1 LKKALKE
8 TAQTFKRE
16 TRQLF
21 IAQVFLELEV
31 VGQAKARQLLV
42 WNPRPIGKEIKQ
54 VTSNITQIYNYQA
67 RKRKKAEYHLLK
79 LLEKLKNLKQVV
91 QLINPNAIARE

>member
-1 LKKALKE
+1 LKKVLKE

-21 IAQVFLELEV
+21 MAQVFLKLEV

-42 WNPRPIGKEIKQ
+42 SNRPAISKEIKQ
-54 VTSNITQIYNYQA
+54 VTSNITQIYNYQVGE
-67 RKRKKAEYHLLK
+67 RKKVEYHLLK
-79 LLEKLKNLKQVV
+79 LLENLKNLKQVV